1 MKKLILICILFIAQQ
16 AAGQYKTRHFRIN
29 NPALQT
35 WLMNSGIKTS
45 ISFHASRNNSLYLE
59 TDSTPKKYSD
69 RVYGNSYQL
78 DYAGHRYLLQIQFG
92 EFPTAPLKQIL
103 DSLIDKK
110 CETTSFKGKIYAD
123 HVEVDRTSYC
133 SEKDEDRIFTVVGPE
148 RGFIGGPDALRV
160 YMGNTINHRVF
171 NSAANTDSVF
181 FFRLLIKKDSLVHEI
196 TPLGNT
202 DPLLLKALKETLM
215 GIKEWYPFFTGGL
228 YVNGYLQV
236 FIYLPK
242 SGELVVDFRR

>member
-1 MKKLILICILFIAQQ
+1 MKKLILICFLFTALH
-16 AAGQYKTRHFRIN
+16 AAGQYKTRHFRIS
-29 NPALQT
+29 NPVLQA
-35 WLMNSGIKTS
+35 WLKNSGIKS
-45 ISFHASRNNSLYLE
+45 FISFNTSRNNTLYLQ
-59 TDSTPKKYSD
+59 TDSTPKIYSD

-92 EFPTAPLKQIL
+92 EFPRETLRLLL
-103 DSLIDKK
+103 DSLIDKN

-133 SEKDEDRIFTVVGPE
+133 SKLDEDRIFTAIE
-148 RGFIGGPDALRV
+148 HDRGFIGGPEALRV
-160 YMGNTINHRVF
+160 YMRNTINHRVF
-171 NSAANTDSVF
+171 NAAANTDSVF
-181 FFRLLIKKDSLVHEI
+181 FFSLLIKKDSLVHDI

-202 DPLLLKALKETLM
+202 DKQLLTALKETFM
-215 GIKEWYPFFTGGL
+215 GIKEWIPFFTGGF
-228 YVNGYLQV
+228 YVNSYLQV